1 MARNS
6 AGITARMCGRM
17 RSEVSAP
24 RPENTSMPVIS
35 TEAEMVG
42 LPSAITKWAISP
54 TSTMM

>member
-6 AGITARMCGRM
+6 AGITLRICGSA
-17 RSEVSAP
+17 RSEASAP

-35 TEAEMVG
+35 TEAEIVG